1 MEKEKCKTLIELFQN
16 IFKLP
21 PSLVI
26 EDELGCTVS
35 TEIKH
40 KNTKITLEVSEL
52 NEEEFE
58 NTTLKLPVEFHELKL
73 KNGASHYIIAFYL
86 KDNLQDLQDLQDDAV
101 GKYVIRI
108 YLD

>member
-1 MEKEKCKTLIELFQN
+1 MQKKYKNLINLFQN

-35 TEIKH
+35 TVIKH

-73 KNGASHYIIAFYL
+73 KNGTSHYIISFFFQNDTA
-86 KDNLQDLQDLQDDAV
+86 
-101 GKYVIRI
+101 KYVVRV
-108 YLD
+108 YLE